1 MNSTKL
7 LVLQRVLPHYRTGI
21 FMRLKERFPGL
32 TVAYGD
38 PRKNEPLK
46 NDSSRLPDFFRK
58 LRNIYPAGSPNIFA
72 SDCSRL
78 IIKLRPEVVVS
89 VFNTGNLN
97 LYKMLILRKML
108 GFRLIL
114 WSFGYDPARG
124 FDPANSFSDKIRLW
138 LTNSADA
145 VIFYWDK
152 GKKVVENITGS
163 LPHFFVAPNT
173 LDTSGLEALR
183 MEFDGIGRNM
193 IKRELG
199 VREDHHFVYVGRLIC
214 DKQVDHLVRAF
225 GSLNKRIGNCRLTI
239 IGDGPERNKLE
250 RASEAAGGNVIF
262 AGEITDDRDVGKW
275 LYISNALVMPGRLGL
290 SVVHSFCFGTPVIS
304 QKKDS
309 YFHGEG
315 IGYLKDGINGM
326 LAEDGNAEDLE
337 LKMERLITEP
347 EVNDEMRRN
356 ALLTVANECSVQKFV
371 EGFESAVNYAM
382 ERK

>member
-32 TVAYGD
+32 TVAYGE

-72 SDCSRL
+72 TDCSRL
-78 IIKLRPEVVVS
+78 IIKLRPDAVVS

-97 LYKMLILRKML
+97 LYKMLILRKLL

-124 FDPANSFSDKIRLW
+124 FDPANSLSDRIRLR
-138 LTNSADA
+138 LSKSADA

-152 GKKVVENITGS
+152 GREVVENITGS

-173 LDTSGLEALR
+173 LDTSRLEALR
-183 MEFDGIGRNM
+183 MEFDAIGRDNL
-193 IKRELG
+193 KKELN
-199 VREDHHFVYVGRLIC
+199 VIQQHHFIFAGRLIS
-214 DKQVDHLVRAF
+214 DKQVDHLIEAF
-225 GSLNKRIGNCRLTI
+225 VSLSKRFENCRLTI
-239 IGDGPERNKLE
+239 IGDGPEREKLE
-250 RASEAAGGNVIF
+250 RISESAGGNVIF
-262 AGEITDDRDVGKW
+262 AGEITDDREVGKW

-309 YFHGEG
+309 FFHGEG
-315 IGYLKDGINGM
+315 IGYLKDGVNGM
-326 LAEDGNAEDLE
+326 LAEDGDAEDLE
-337 LKMERLITEP
+337 RKMEVLITLP
-347 EVNDEMRRN
+347 EMNDEMRRN
-356 ALLTVANECSVQKFV
+356 ALITVANECSVEKFL

-382 ERK
+382 RQK